1 VLIRVFMQLNNLP
14 KTTTK
19 KKKRQGR
26 GYGSGK
32 GGHTVGRGQKGQKSR
47 SKVPLLFEGTKRGKS
62 LMGRLAMLRGKGKLK
77 SRKNKPVI
85 VNVKYL
91 NLLSDGAIV
100 DIKTLS
106 KAGIVDKKDAIKYGV
121 KILGDGKLEKKLT
134 VELPTSK
141 GAKKKIEG
149 AGGRVIQVAKVV
161 KVRRVG
167 KAGKEKV
174 GKVAK
179 EKKRIKDKATQKR
192 KTRAKSRGLKPKKPT
207 TKTKTNK
214 KPATAKAQKNAKVR
228 KKKSKLN
235 KK

>member
-1 VLIRVFMQLNNLP
+1 
-14 KTTTK
+14 
-19 KKKRQGR
+19 
-26 GYGSGK
+26 
-32 GGHTVGRGQKGQKSR
+32 
-47 SKVPLLFEGTKRGKS
+47 
-62 LMGRLAMLRGKGKLK
+62 MGRLAMLRGKGKLK

-121 KILGDGKLEKKLT
+121 KILGDGKFEKKLT
-134 VELPTSK
+134 VKLPTSK

-149 AGGRVIQVAKVV
+149 AGGRVIQVGKVE
-161 KVRRVG
+161 KVGEVG
-167 KAGKEKV
+167 KVGKEKV
-174 GKVAK
+174 GKAK
-179 EKKRIKDKATQKR
+179 KKSSKSSTGR
-192 KTRAKSRGLKPKKPT
+192 KSRKGRRK
-207 TKTKTNK
+207 NK